1 MKKIIALLVVTLAF
15 SLTATAQ
22 QKKAT
27 AKKAVVK
34 KELTSE
40 QKIEQAARKD
50 LNSLTAIVT
59 SLNQTQKDDFY
70 SLFESKHKWLSEDIS
85 NDRKA
90 EISKTIHAKIHAG
103 LSPADIE
110 KLERNPTVV
119 RQLTH

>member
-15 SLTATAQ
+15 SLTANAQ

-27 AKKAVVK
+27 ATKAAVK

-40 QKIEQAARKD
+40 QKIQQAAKKD
-50 LNSLTAIVT
+50 LNTLTGIVT
-59 SLNQTQKDDFY
+59 SLSQTQKDDFY
-70 SLFESKHKWLSEDIS
+70 SLFESKHKWLSEETS

-90 EISKTIHAKIHAG
+90 EISKSIHAKIHAG
-103 LSPADIE
+103 LSPDDIE
-110 KLERNPTVV
+110 KLEKNPAVI